1 MITNYLSSSRY
12 KGRVALITGGSRGI
26 GLSIAERILNEGGRV
41 CITGRKQENLNS
53 ALASLNVGD
62 RAIAVT
68 GHADDSDHQSETIE
82 TILKEFGQVDLL
94 VNNAGINPAFG
105 SLLEVKTEMAI
116 RTFNVNVLAMLNWVR
131 VAHNLWF
138 DEHGGVIVNVSSVAG
153 IRPAQ
158 GIGMYGIS
166 KAAIIQLT
174 AQLALELSP
183 SVRVNAVA
191 PAVVKTK
198 FARILYEENEG
209 DLAST
214 YPLKRLGWPADIASA
229 VAYLGSDDA
238 SWVTGQTMVIDGG
251 LTLNGGV

>member
-1 MITNYLSSSRY
+1 MIPNFLSPLRY
-12 KGRVALITGGSRGI
+12 VERVALITGGSRGI
-26 GLSIAERILNEGGRV
+26 GLSIAERILSEGGRV
-41 CITGRKQENLNS
+41 CITGRNQENLNS
-53 ALASLNVGD
+53 TLASLNVGD

-68 GHADDSDHQSETIE
+68 GHADDIDHQKKTLE
-82 TILKEFGQVDLL
+82 TILKEFGRLDLL
-94 VNNAGINPAFG
+94 VNNAGINPSFG

-116 RTFNVNVLAMLNWVR
+116 RTFNVNVLAMLNWVQ
-131 VAHNLWF
+131 VAHDSWF
-138 DEHGGVIVNVSSVAG
+138 DEHGGAIVNVSSVAG

-198 FARILYEENEG
+198 FSRVLYEENEEE
-209 DLAST
+209 LANT
-214 YPLKRLGWPADIASA
+214 YPLKRLGSPVDIASA

-238 SWVTGQTMVIDGG
+238 SWVTGQTLVIDGG